1 MAAAV
6 RLAEKGLHVEV
17 FEARPRL
24 GGRAAS
30 FRDPDFLP
38 GALKYGDLP
47 AILALS
53 APHVLWIAGEGDKVP
68 DLVAAAYASA
78 GKPDA
83 VRLVADL
90 SGAIDAL
97 VAP

>member
-1 MAAAV
+1 MSTRTAA
-6 RLAEKGLHVEV
+6 RRPLALSLHT
-17 FEARPRL
+17 
-24 GGRAAS
+24 GRAGRAT
-30 FRDPDFLP
+30 RRL
-38 GALKYGDLP
+38 

-83 VRLVADL
+83 VRLVAKKKGD
-90 SGAIDAL
+90 
-97 VAP
+97 